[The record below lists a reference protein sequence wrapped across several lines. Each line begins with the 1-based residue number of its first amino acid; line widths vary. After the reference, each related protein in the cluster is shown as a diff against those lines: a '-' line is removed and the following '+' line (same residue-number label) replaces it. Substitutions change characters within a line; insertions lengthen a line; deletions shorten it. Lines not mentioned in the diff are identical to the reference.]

1 MMNKKINWIISYPK
15 SGNTWLRA
23 IISSFLFTTNGIFNL
38 GLLKLIEQFEKKKW
52 FDFIKNSKEI
62 SDEKLSDIK
71 LISEYWIESQE
82 KIIIEDNYN
91 FFHNFFKTHSL
102 FANLDGNEFTNEKI
116 TNGIIYIVRD
126 PRDIAV
132 SFSKHMGQDINSTI
146 DFMINKSAMFP
157 ADKERVPTLLS
168 RWDYHYISWQ
178 KINVPKILI
187 KYEDLISDTKKIL
200 KKIQNFIDHDLKI
213 KINSSENIIENIYK
227 TTHFSKLQEYEKQK
241 GFSEATKNSVF
252 FREGK
257 SMQWKNILTIKQIEK
272 IEKEF
277 KATMNKL
284 NYL

>member
-1 MMNKKINWIISYPK
+1 MKKKINWIISYPK

-23 IISSFLFTTNGIFNL
+23 IMSSFLFTTDGVFNL

-52 FDFIKNSKEI
+52 FNFVLNIDEI
-62 SDEKLSDIK
+62 SNKKLSDIK
-71 LISEYWIESQE
+71 LISKYWLEAQE

-116 TNGIIYIVRD
+116 TNGIIYIIRD

-187 KYEDLISDTKKIL
+187 KYEDLISDTKRNL
-200 KKIQNFIDHDLKI
+200 KKIHNFIKHDLKI
-213 KINSSENIIENIYK
+213 EIESNEIIIENIYN
-227 TTHFSKLQEYEKQK
+227 TTHFNKLQEYEKQK
-241 GFSEATKNSVF
+241 GFSEATSNSAF

-257 SMQWKNILTIKQIEK
+257 SMQWKNILDTKQIKK

-277 KATMNKL
+277 SSIMKKL
-284 NYL
+284 DYL

>member
-1 MMNKKINWIISYPK
+1 MKKKINWIISYPK

-23 IISSFLFTTNGIFNL
+23 IMSSFLFTTDGVFNL

-52 FDFIKNSKEI
+52 FNFTLNIDEI
-62 SDEKLSDIK
+62 SNKKLSDIK
-71 LISEYWIESQE
+71 LISKYWLEAQE

-116 TNGIIYIVRD
+116 TNGIIYIIRD

-157 ADKERVPTLLS
+157 ADEERVPTLLS

-187 KYEDLISDTKKIL
+187 KYEDLISDTKRNL
-200 KKIQNFIDHDLKI
+200 KKIHNFIKHDLKI
-213 KINSSENIIENIYK
+213 EIESNEIIIENIYN
-227 TTHFSKLQEYEKQK
+227 TTHFNKLQEYEKQK

-257 SMQWKNILTIKQIEK
+257 SMQWKNILDAKQIKK

-277 KATMNKL
+277 SSIMKKL
-284 NYL
+284 DYL